1 MSSAKHVQVKVC
13 LYTWSIV
20 SDGEYLLVYIPASV
34 SVLISTDVF
43 LFSNVKY
50 LFFVYSVEFFWKWQ
64 TKKGSILL
72 NMFHVVCIFS

>member
-20 SDGEYLLVYIPASV
+20 SDGEYLLVYIPASA
-34 SVLISTDVF
+34 SVLIFTDVF

-50 LFFVYSVEFFWKWQ
+50 LFFVYSVEVFGSGRQ
-64 TKKGSILL
+64 KKGV
-72 NMFHVVCIFS
+72 FC